1 MKANLE
7 DDKIIISTP
16 IESMVIGPFE
26 IVYENE
32 NFVCLKSF
40 AKQRLNATEFE
51 YYASFA
57 GINYKDGKIIR

>member
-1 MKANLE
+1 
-7 DDKIIISTP
+7 
-16 IESMVIGPFE
+16 MVIGPFE